1 PDGITIHGFDGRELF
16 IDGMMKG
23 SQTARIQQF
32 NNSVYVEYDGRDM
45 KTNHNEY
52 YAVYVIYDDYRGRY
66 LDLRH
71 VARLTSESPSASR
84 FFYVEVKELG
94 SQNVLIEERRI
105 AYRNA
110 ESSEADST
118 LRIDLQAFY
127 GRVPDYRKIRFYVS
141 IKLDATTDNNI
152 LAYRLNRGEFND

>member
-71 VARLTSESPSASR
+71 VARLTSDSFSASR

-94 SQNVLIEERRI
+94 SQKVLVEERIYAARD
-105 AYRNA
+105 A
-110 ESSEADST
+110 EISEADST
-118 LRIDLQAFY
+118 LRIDLQGFY
-127 GRVPDYRKIRFYVS
+127 VVVPDYRKLKI
-141 IKLDATTDNNI
+141 
-152 LAYRLNRGEFND
+152 